1 LIQQYVRA
9 AMRRAHYEFIEDEEP
24 FYGEI
29 PELAGVWASAGTLEE
44 CRDRLKQALEDWL
57 VFSLVNGFEIPALD
71 GLEFP
76 KPVATGL

>member
-1 LIQQYVRA
+1 MIRQYVRA
-9 AMRRAHYEFIEDEEP
+9 AMRRARYEFIEDEEP
-24 FYGEI
+24 VYGEI
-29 PELAGVWASAGTLEE
+29 PELAGVWASAETLEE
-44 CRDRLKQALEDWL
+44 CRDRLESALEDWL